1 MRKERDWPVPG
12 RGRQSSVFSVS
23 RCLLASGTSGLGNCL
38 WEGCGSGPLVL
49 VSTRAPLQDL
59 MCMGY
64 GGVTGER
71 GRGRVSKGPCRV
83 GGLIGDERWGRAAR
97 AGRGY
102 HPKCQKGGRK

>member
-49 VSTRAPLQDL
+49 VSTRAPLPGFDVHGL
-59 MCMGY
+59 W
-64 GGVTGER
+64 GGDR
-71 GRGRVSKGPCRV
+71 
-83 GGLIGDERWGRAAR
+83 
-97 AGRGY
+97 
-102 HPKCQKGGRK
+102 